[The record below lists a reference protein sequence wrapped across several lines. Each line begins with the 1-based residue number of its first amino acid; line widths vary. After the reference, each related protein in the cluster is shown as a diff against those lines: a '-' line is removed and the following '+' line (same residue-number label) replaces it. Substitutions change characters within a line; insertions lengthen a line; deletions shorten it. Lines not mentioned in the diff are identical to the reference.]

1 MEDFDGRN
9 WVVIFFFLWIFT
21 TLPHPHEKAES
32 TTIFF
37 SCLFTPGKGKTTS
50 LIKFCGNHIL
60 NLHQK
65 VCAAKKKYTVLQD
78 WIHCSLFFT
87 LWMSKWNSLGLSQPC
102 SGQSVRVWLTACGTI
117 NCPAAQQDCQGGGA
131 RAEDE
136 EESRAVANAKQKE
149 QAQHRLSGNSP
160 NVALLINLTPSARPG
175 LLFQT
180 FRCVKITLS

>member
-1 MEDFDGRN
+1 MDFHYLATSS
-9 WVVIFFFLWIFT
+9 WKSWIYHHFFL
-21 TLPHPHEKAES
+21 LSVYPR
-32 TTIFF
+32 
-37 SCLFTPGKGKTTS
+37 KGNN
-50 LIKFCGNHIL
+50 KFDKIL
-60 NLHQK
+60 WKPYFKFASEGLCSQK
-65 VCAAKKKYTVLQD
+65 KNTVLQD

-149 QAQHRLSGNSP
+149 QAQHWLSGNSP